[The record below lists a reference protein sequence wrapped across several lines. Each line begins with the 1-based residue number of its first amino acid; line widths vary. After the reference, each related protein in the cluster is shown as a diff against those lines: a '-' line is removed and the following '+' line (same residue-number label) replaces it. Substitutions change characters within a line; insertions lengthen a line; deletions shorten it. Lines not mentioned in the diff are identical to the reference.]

1 MKPHEET
8 WRGTGGYVEDM
19 ESGRLRAKVGDNN
32 PERVALIAAAP
43 EMARA
48 LVPVAERR
56 CESLTTLERE
66 CPRLWEDPAEWCP
79 TCCARKALAKA
90 GVPLQ

>member
-1 MKPHEET
+1 MRPHEET
-8 WRGTGGYVEDM
+8 WDSAEDFEVTILGPELDRGIDGPREVLA
-19 ESGRLRAKVGDNN
+19 R
-32 PERVALIAAAP
+32 AAP